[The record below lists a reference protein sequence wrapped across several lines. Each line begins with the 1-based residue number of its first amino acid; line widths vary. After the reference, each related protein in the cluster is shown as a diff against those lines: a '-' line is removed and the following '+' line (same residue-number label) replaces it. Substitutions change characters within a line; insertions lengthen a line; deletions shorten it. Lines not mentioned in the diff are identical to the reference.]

1 MDDNFSL
8 EKEQEALAELDRIK
22 AAFEA
27 SSPDAGKGLGEGY
40 ADGVAVDVSEKVAEA
55 IAAGDAAH
63 IEIVEKTEEAAEETE
78 EAAETGEAA
87 AVAAAL
93 MADAAEDV
101 AEDAAEPESEE
112 PAEPEAEESA
122 EPEEE
127 AEDSAEESAEEA
139 EEPAEEA
146 AGAVAA
152 AAAAAA
158 LTESEGD
165 ALEEKGK
172 EKKAKKEKPK
182 KEKRAKGKKK
192 KHIFL
197 KILLGLFIAI
207 FVAFIGACVYAGN
220 YVYDIIQE
228 APEIN
233 PNNIYDIL
241 SQNST
246 VYDVDGN
253 VLTNLYKDNEGLRTN
268 IDYKDFPENLKNAF
282 LSIEDKTFWDHN
294 GFNIVRIIGALWNS
308 AKTGFKTKIQGTS
321 TITQQLARNIFLQD
335 TKSKRSMERK
345 ITEAYYTL
353 LIEKALS
360 KEQILEAYLNTVY
373 LGFNSNGVAA
383 AAKAYFNKD
392 VGELNLME
400 CATLAGLPQNPKNF
414 APLKRVSTSAISDA
428 SLYDI
433 VDQTGSWTI
442 YYNDSG
448 ENRTRLVLK
457 QMYDQGK
464 IDLATYEKAKADTIR
479 PYLDPGL
486 NIEVTT
492 ETTYMTDFVVSRV
505 LADLQKIK
513 GLSYTDAWNMLYTGG
528 LDIYTTID
536 MKVQSIVDEYYKDKD
551 LFPKISTRHLKLDG
565 DKNILNDDKDRVMLY
580 NKDALFDEKGNFILK
595 ADEFEWKSNGDLLV
609 KKGGKFNFYKTT
621 LSSGKTDVAV
631 YIKDMYYYEDD
642 YMYSI
647 SNCYFDIAS
656 KYKTKDSDGNLVV
669 AAQFMKDFP
678 NGFMKQ
684 EDGSL
689 KFHESLV
696 VMKTPIIQ
704 PQSAMVIVENSTGYL
719 RAMIGGRNISGSLLF
734 NRATT
739 TRQPGSSI
747 KPLSVYSTALQK
759 GLENA
764 RSGSG
769 TVFTAAYAI
778 DDVPTS
784 LKGRLWPQNVTQH
797 YDGITYLRDAVR
809 RSVNACAVSLYN
821 QLNAEDVVKNLENLG
836 ITTLVKTGESND
848 ISQGALAIGGMTNGV
863 TPLEMASAYSTFGN
877 YGTHIETTCYT
888 KIVNKKGDTI
898 IDRTPEQTQVLD
910 ESVASLMLDILQSV
924 VNGGTATNA
933 RIKSQPTAGKTGTTN
948 DMFDIWFCGLT
959 PKYTATIWIG
969 CDVNVNMNIHSEGA
983 TKVWGK
989 IMEDIGALDEKGKF
1003 EMRGSFVRSSVDKK
1017 TGLLP
1022 SDMTPASDIIT
1033 EIFISGTQPRS
1044 VEHQRQSVLVC
1055 GDTGYKATPLC
1066 TKTGYKSCIKRP
1078 GGLSWEGLLASLPV
1092 GARNWYENTKNS
1104 YRSGANAVSD
1114 FACDVPDYYCPIHN
1128 PDPKQYPIS
1137 PLVTKTSAYDKSTEG
1152 IDIIEPEP
1160 DPDAEN
1166 PDGEGGEKK
1175 DDTKPAGNNANNT
1188 KPAGNTTNNTKPA
1201 GNTTTNT
1208 GN

>member
-8 EKEQEALAELDRIK
+8 EREQEALAELDKLR

-40 ADGVAVDVSEKVAEA
+40 ADDVVEAVDAVSERSAESIAAVEAAAVDVQEAAEETA
-55 IAAGDAAH
+55 EEIEAAAEETA
-63 IEIVEKTEEAAEETE
+63 EEFEEAAEEQAE
-78 EAAETGEAA
+78 EGEPEIAAA
-87 AVAAAL
+87 AVAATA
-93 MADAAEDV
+93 AAET
-101 AEDAAEPESEE
+101 
-112 PAEPEAEESA
+112 
-122 EPEEE
+122 
-127 AEDSAEESAEEA
+127 
-139 EEPAEEA
+139 
-146 AGAVAA
+146 
-152 AAAAAA
+152 A
-158 LTESEGD
+158 LTESEGN
-165 ALEEKGK
+165 ALEEKGS

-182 KEKRAKGKKK
+182 KEKRAKKKK

-197 KILLGLFIAI
+197 KIILGLIIVVFLA
-207 FVAFIGACVYAGN
+207 VVGACVYAGN
-220 YVYDIIQE
+220 YVYKIIQE

-233 PNNIYDIL
+233 PNNIYEIL

-253 VLTNLYKDNEGLRTN
+253 VLTNLYKDGEGLRAN
-268 IDYKDFPENLKNAF
+268 IDYNDLPENLKNAF

-294 GFNIVRIIGALWNS
+294 GFNIVRIIGAVWNS

-345 ITEAYYTL
+345 VTEAYYTL
-353 LIEKALS
+353 LIERALS

-373 LGFNSNGVAA
+373 LGFNTNGVAA
-383 AAKAYFNKD
+383 AATAYFNKD
-392 VGELNLME
+392 VSELNLIE
-400 CATLAGLPQNPKNF
+400 CATLAGLPQNPQKF
-414 APLKRVSTSAISDA
+414 APLKRVSTSAITDP

-433 VDQTGSWTI
+433 VDQTGTWTI

-464 IDLATYEKAKADTIR
+464 IDETTYNTAIAGTVR

-492 ETTYMTDFVVSRV
+492 ETTYMTDYVVSVV
-505 LADLQKIK
+505 LSDLQKEK
-513 GLSYTDAWNMLYTGG
+513 GLTYSEAWNMLYTGG

-536 MKVQSIVDEYYKDKD
+536 MNVQTILDETYKDKD
-551 LFPKISTRHLKLDG
+551 LFPKINLKQQKTDK
-565 DKNILNDDKDRVMLY
+565 DKNILNDDKTRIMLY
-580 NKDALFDEKGNFILK
+580 NKDALFDEQGNFILK

-621 LSSGKTDVAV
+621 LSSGTIDVAV
-631 YIKDMYYYEDD
+631 YIKDMYYYEDN

-669 AAQFMKDFP
+669 SAQFMKDYP

-704 PQSAMVIVENSTGYL
+704 PQSAMVVIENSTGYL

-764 RSGSG
+764 RNGSG
-769 TVFTAAYAI
+769 EVFTAAYAI

-784 LKGRLWPQNVTQH
+784 LKGRLWPQNVTGR
-797 YDGITYLRDAVR
+797 YDGITYLRDAVK

-821 QLNAEDVVKNLENLG
+821 HLNAEDVVKNLENLG
-836 ITTLVKTGESND
+836 ITTLVKEGESND

-877 YGTHIETTCYT
+877 YGNHIEATCYT
-888 KIVNKKGDTI
+888 KIVNKKGDTVI
-898 IDRTPEQTQVLD
+898 EKIPKQEQVLD

-924 VNGGTATNA
+924 VNGGTATGA
-933 RIKSQPTAGKTGTTN
+933 KIKSQPAAGKTGTTN

-959 PKYTATIWIG
+959 PKYSASLWIG
-969 CDVNVNMNIHSEGA
+969 CDVNINMNVHSEGA
-983 TKVWGK
+983 TKVWAK
-989 IMEDIGALDEKGKF
+989 VMEQVGALDEKGQF
-1003 EMRGSFVRSSVDKK
+1003 ELRGSFVRSSVDKK

-1022 SDMTPASDIIT
+1022 SALTPSTDIIS

-1044 VEHQRQSVLVC
+1044 VEHSRQSVIVC
-1055 GDTGYKATPLC
+1055 AQTGYKATPLC
-1066 TKTGYKSCIKRP
+1066 PSTGYKSCIQRP
-1078 GGLSWEGLLASLPV
+1078 GGISWEGLLAKLPV
-1092 GARNWYENTKNS
+1092 GAARWADATKDS
-1104 YRSGANAVSD
+1104 YRSGNRAVTD
-1114 FACDVPDYYCPIHN
+1114 YYCDVPDYYCPIHN

-1137 PLVTKTSAYDKSTEG
+1137 PLVTKSSSYDKSTEG

-1160 DPDAEN
+1160 DPDEE
-1166 PDGEGGEKK
+1166 PGEDGEDGEDGEKK
-1175 DDTKPAGNNANNT
+1175 DDTKPDDK
-1188 KPAGNTTNNTKPA
+1188 KPADNTTNNT
-1201 GNTTTNT
+1201 GD
-1208 GN
+1208 

>member
-1 MDDNFSL
+1 MDENFSL
-8 EKEQEALAELDRIK
+8 EKEQEALAELDK
-22 AAFEA
+22 LKEAFEA

-40 ADGVAVDVSEKVAEA
+40 ADEVVDAISDKAAEAPAAGEAVVVDVEETAEEA
-55 IAAGDAAH
+55 AAGIAVAGERIEAAA
-63 IEIVEKTEEAAEETE
+63 EEAAEAFE
-78 EAAETGEAA
+78 EAAEAQAEEGEPENAAAA
-87 AVAAAL
+87 AVAA
-93 MADAAEDV
+93 M
-101 AEDAAEPESEE
+101 
-112 PAEPEAEESA
+112 
-122 EPEEE
+122 
-127 AEDSAEESAEEA
+127 
-139 EEPAEEA
+139 A
-146 AGAVAA
+146 AGNT
-152 AAAAAA
+152 
-158 LTESEGD
+158 LTESEGNV
-165 ALEEKGK
+165 LEEKGS
-172 EKKAKKEKPK
+172 EKKTNKEKPK

-197 KILLGLFIAI
+197 KIILGLIIVVFLA
-207 FVAFIGACVYAGN
+207 VVGACVYAGN
-220 YVYDIIQE
+220 YVYKIIQE

-233 PNNIYDIL
+233 PNNIYEIL

-246 VYDVDGN
+246 VYDVEGN
-253 VLTNLYKDNEGLRTN
+253 VLTNLYKNGEGLRAN
-268 IDYKDFPENLKNAF
+268 IDYNDLPENLKNAF

-294 GFNIVRIIGALWNS
+294 GFNIVRIIGAIWDS
-308 AKTGFKTKIQGTS
+308 AKTGFKTKIRGTS
-321 TITQQLARNIFLQD
+321 TITQQLARNIFLQETRLD
-335 TKSKRSMERK
+335 RDMVRK

-353 LIEKALS
+353 LIERALS

-373 LGFNSNGVAA
+373 LGFNTNGVAA
-383 AAKAYFNKD
+383 AATAYFNKD
-392 VGELNLME
+392 VSELNLIE
-400 CATLAGLPQNPKNF
+400 CATLAGLPQNPQKF
-414 APLKRVSTSAISDA
+414 APLKRVSTSAITDP

-433 VDQTGSWTI
+433 VNQTGTWTI

-464 IDLATYEKAKADTIR
+464 IDETTYNTAIAGTVR

-492 ETTYMTDFVVSRV
+492 ETTYMTDYVVSKV
-505 LADLQKIK
+505 LSDLQKEK
-513 GLSYTDAWNMLYTGG
+513 GLSYSDAWNMLYTGG

-536 MKVQSIVDEYYKDKD
+536 MNVQSIIDEYYKDKD
-551 LFPKISTRHLKLDG
+551 LFPKISLRHLKTDG
-565 DKNILNDDKDRVMLY
+565 DKNIWNDDKDRIMLY
-580 NKDALFDEKGNFILK
+580 NKDALFDDKGNFILK

-621 LSSGKTDVAV
+621 LSSGTIDVAV
-631 YIKDMYYYEDD
+631 YIKDMYYYEED
-642 YMYSI
+642 YMYTI

-656 KYKTKDSDGNLVV
+656 KYKTKDGDGNLVV
-669 AAQFMKDFP
+669 SAQFMKDYP

-689 KFHESLV
+689 KFNESLV

-704 PQSAMVIVENSTGYL
+704 PQSAMVVVENSTGYL

-836 ITTLVKTGESND
+836 ITTLVKSGEDND

-877 YGTHIETTCYT
+877 YGNHIETTCYT
-888 KIVNKKGDTI
+888 KIMNKKGDTV
-898 IDRTPEQTQVLD
+898 IDKTPKQEQVLD
-910 ESVASLMLDILQSV
+910 ESVASLMLDILRSV

-933 RIKSQPTAGKTGTTN
+933 RLKSQPTAGKTGTTN

-969 CDVNVNMNIHSEGA
+969 CDVNINMNIHSEGA

-989 IMEDIGALDEKGKF
+989 IMEDIGALDEKGEF
-1003 EMRGSFVRSSVDKK
+1003 ELRGSFVRSSVDKK

-1022 SDMTPASDIIT
+1022 SAMTPASDIIS

-1044 VEHQRQSVLVC
+1044 VEHSRQSVIVC
-1055 GDTGYKATPLC
+1055 AQTGYRATPLC
-1066 TKTGYKSCIKRP
+1066 PSTGYKSCIQRP
-1078 GGLSWEGLLASLPV
+1078 GGISWEGLLAKLPV
-1092 GARNWYENTKNS
+1092 GAARWSEGTKNS
-1104 YRSGANAVSD
+1104 YRTGKNAVSD

-1128 PDPKQYPIS
+1128 PDPRQYPIS
-1137 PLVTKTSAYDKSTEG
+1137 PLVTVTSSYEDTTKDIE
-1152 IDIIEPEP
+1152 IIEPEP
-1160 DPDAEN
+1160 DPDEE
-1166 PDGEGGEKK
+1166 PGDDGGEGGEKK
-1175 DDTKPAGNNANNT
+1175 DETKPDD
-1188 KPAGNTTNNTKPA
+1188 KKPA

>member
-1 MDDNFSL
+1 MDENFSL
-8 EKEQEALAELDRIK
+8 EKEQEALAELDKLR

-27 SSPDAGKGLGEGY
+27 SRPDAGKGLGEGY
-40 ADGVAVDVSEKVAEA
+40 SDDVVEAVSERVAEAFAAGEAAAVDVEEAAEETAETTEAEIAEA
-55 IAAGDAAH
+55 SAGIAAAGEEIGAAA
-63 IEIVEKTEEAAEETE
+63 EEAAEELEETAEETE
-78 EAAETGEAA
+78 EAAEEQDEEGEPETAAA
-87 AVAAAL
+87 AVAATAA
-93 MADAAEDV
+93 ADAAI
-101 AEDAAEPESEE
+101 
-112 PAEPEAEESA
+112 
-122 EPEEE
+122 
-127 AEDSAEESAEEA
+127 
-139 EEPAEEA
+139 
-146 AGAVAA
+146 
-152 AAAAAA
+152 
-158 LTESEGD
+158 TESEGN
-165 ALEEKGK
+165 ALAEKGS
-172 EKKAKKEKPK
+172 EKKANKEKPK
-182 KEKRAKGKKK
+182 KEKRAKKKK

-197 KILLGLFIAI
+197 KIILGLIIVI
-207 FVAFIGACVYAGN
+207 FLAVVGACVYAGN
-220 YVYDIIQE
+220 YVYKIIQE

-233 PNNIYDIL
+233 PNNIYEIL

-253 VLTNLYKDNEGLRTN
+253 VLTNLYKDGEGLRAN
-268 IDYKDFPENLKNAF
+268 IDYNDLPENLKNAF

-294 GFNIVRIIGALWNS
+294 GFNIVRIIGAVWNS

-345 ITEAYYTL
+345 VTEAYYTL
-353 LIEKALS
+353 LIERALS

-373 LGFNSNGVAA
+373 LGFNTNGVAA
-383 AAKAYFNKD
+383 AATAYFNKD
-392 VGELNLME
+392 VSELNLIE
-400 CATLAGLPQNPKNF
+400 CATLAGLPQNPQKF
-414 APLKRVSTSAISDA
+414 SPLKRVSTSAITDP

-433 VDQTGSWTI
+433 VNQSGTWTI

-464 IDLATYEKAKADTIR
+464 IDETTYNTAISGTVR

-492 ETTYMTDFVVSRV
+492 ETTYMTDYVVSKV
-505 LADLQKIK
+505 LSDLQKEK
-513 GLSYTDAWNMLYTGG
+513 GLSYSDAWNMLYTGG

-536 MKVQSIVDEYYKDKD
+536 MNVQSIIDEYYKDKD
-551 LFPKISTRHLKLDG
+551 LFPKISLRHLKT
-565 DKNILNDDKDRVMLY
+565 DKDNNIWNDDKDRIMLY
-580 NKDALFDEKGNFILK
+580 SKDALFDDKGNFILK

-621 LSSGKTDVAV
+621 LSSGAIDVAV
-631 YIKDMYYYEDD
+631 YIKDMYYMEDA

-669 AAQFMKDFP
+669 SAQFMKDYP

-704 PQSAMVIVENSTGYL
+704 PQSAMVVVENSTGYL

-836 ITTLVKTGESND
+836 ITTLVKTGEDND

-877 YGTHIETTCYT
+877 YGNHIETTCYT
-888 KIVNKKGDTI
+888 KIVNKKGDTV
-898 IDRTPEQTQVLD
+898 IDKTPKQEQVLD
-910 ESVASLMLDILQSV
+910 ESVASLMLDILRTV

-969 CDVNVNMNIHSEGA
+969 CDVNINMNIHSEGA
-983 TKVWGK
+983 TKVWAK
-989 IMEDIGALDEKGKF
+989 IMEDIGALDEKGEF
-1003 EMRGSFVRSSVDKK
+1003 ELRGSFVRSSVDKK

-1022 SDMTPASDIIT
+1022 SAMTPSSDIIS

-1044 VEHQRQSVLVC
+1044 VEHSRQSVIVC
-1055 GDTGYKATPLC
+1055 AQTGYRATPLC
-1066 TKTGYKSCIKRP
+1066 TSTGYKSCIQRP
-1078 GGLSWEGLLASLPV
+1078 GGISWEGLLAKLPV
-1092 GARNWYENTKNS
+1092 GAARWNEGTKNS
-1104 YRSGANAVSD
+1104 YRTGRNAVSD

-1128 PDPKQYPIS
+1128 PDSRQYPIS
-1137 PLVTKTSAYDKSTEG
+1137 PLVTSTASYEDTTKD
-1152 IDIIEPEP
+1152 IEIIEPEP
-1160 DPDAEN
+1160 DPDEE
-1166 PDGEGGEKK
+1166 PGEDDEDGEDGEKK
-1175 DDTKPAGNNANNT
+1175 DDKKDETKPDDK
-1188 KPAGNTTNNTKPA
+1188 KPADNKTNNT
-1201 GNTTTNT
+1201 GN
-1208 GN
+1208 